1 MIKRLLKFLG
11 IYSNP
16 KKEKQI
22 VSWTKPDE
30 SGVIYAQF
38 DDGTQSEI
46 GLQTTDG
53 SGEFVGS
60 FSQDKVR
67 KLQLIADGYTS
78 EEASNIIK
86 AEKRNKAIDEILK

>member
-30 SGVIYAQF
+30 KGVIYAQF

-46 GLQTTDG
+46 GLQT
-53 SGEFVGS
+53 